1 MTKQISES
9 TLEWCDEKAQV
20 GGMYKIRLDD
30 LAPTQFAVGRAEML
44 VRSARMK
51 KKYGQDPQKLSDYLH
66 VRPVPVVRRKK
77 KFYLVDHH
85 HLARAL
91 YEAMQPQQAGELCIP
106 VKLLC
111 DASSLHEIYFWK
123 TMHAANWIYL
133 FDHEGGG
140 PKPPQTLPKHIK
152 DLEFDPFR
160 SLAWI
165 VKERH
170 GYLKTN
176 APFSEYKWANFLRT
190 RLMLNQDILA
200 GKPTFDLFGF
210 KVDENGEYTLTADG
224 HEAIEEAMFLVTT
237 DEARG
242 LPGYRGPGA

>member
-1 MTKQISES
+1 MTKQIIES

-44 VRSARMK
+44 VRAARMK
-51 KKYGQDPQKLSDYLH
+51 KKHDQDPQRLSDYLL
-66 VRPVPVVRRKK
+66 VRPVPVVRRKD

-85 HLARAL
+85 HLVRAL
-91 YEAMQPQQAGELCIP
+91 YEAMQPQQAGQICIP
-106 VKLLC
+106 VKLLF
-111 DASSLHEIYFWK
+111 DASSLHETYFWK
-123 TMHAANWIYL
+123 SMHAANWIYL

-160 SLAWI
+160 SLAWV

-190 RLMLNQDILA
+190 RIMLDQDILA
-200 GKPTFDLFGF
+200 GKPTFDLSGF
-210 KVDENGEYTLTADG
+210 KVDEKGEYTLTADG

-237 DEARG
+237 EEARG

>member
-1 MTKQISES
+1 MTKQILES

-91 YEAMQPQQAGELCIP
+91 YEAMQPQQAGEIGIP
-106 VKLLC
+106 VKLLF
-111 DASSLHEIYFWK
+111 DASSLHETYFWK
-123 TMHAANWIYL
+123 TMHAGNWIYL

-190 RLMLNQDILA
+190 RLMLDNDILA
-200 GKPTFDLFGF
+200 GKPTFDLSGF
-210 KVDENGEYTLTADG
+210 KVDENGEVTLTADG

-237 DEARG
+237 EEVRG
-242 LPGYRGPGA
+242 LPGYRGPGT